1 MANVAYGPSVDFD
14 DVVNGVVTAVEVVG
28 IAVLVIGA
36 VSAFATSGAA
46 LLRHRSDDGSD
57 PYGDL
62 RRNLA
67 RVILLGLEVLILA
80 DIIRTIVV
88 DQTLQNVL
96 VLGVVVLI
104 RIVLSWSLQVEIEGA
119 WPWQRFRLVGGGE
132 PGGTDASGG
141 TDINRDDG

>member
-1 MANVAYGPSVDFD
+1 MAYGPTVDFD
-14 DVVNGVVTAVEVVG
+14 EVVNGVVTAVEVVG
-28 IAVLVIGA
+28 IAVLVVGA
-36 VSAFATSGAA
+36 VSAFGSAGVA
-46 LLRHRSDDGSD
+46 LVRRRSDGSSD

-88 DQTLQNVL
+88 DQTLQNVM

-119 WPWQRFRLVGGGE
+119 WPWQRSRLE
-132 PGGTDASGG
+132 PTGSAEGPGPSGG
-141 TDINRDDG
+141 PDANRVAG